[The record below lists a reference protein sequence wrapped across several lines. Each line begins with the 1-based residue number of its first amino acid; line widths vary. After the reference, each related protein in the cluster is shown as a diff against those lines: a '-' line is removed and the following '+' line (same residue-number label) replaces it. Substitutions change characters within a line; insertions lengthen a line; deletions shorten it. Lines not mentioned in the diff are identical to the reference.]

1 MEANNKIT
9 FVQKLYFYWLSIFVQ
24 QDTTNI
30 VEMVEWFETN
40 NSKIQELRDKAK
52 LTTDTTI
59 EIVRIT
65 DPNKEREEIAEQII
79 NKTEKLLTDIKM
91 AKNYKNN

>member
-1 MEANNKIT
+1 MEVNNKIT